1 MMIRRIT
8 AFTIILF
15 MAGLQFSSAA
25 ETGLRK
31 YAGEFMSIDVSAR
44 AQAMGGAFSSLSDD
58 VYATF
63 YNPAG
68 LVQVKSMQIGFTHT
82 QQFLSS
88 VNYDYIGFTH
98 PWTDNKAIG
107 FSLIRLGV
115 DNIQDSRQ
123 AGILNENGVL
133 QGVDESQ
140 ISKFNSSDYVFF
152 LSMGLRPSE
161 HFMWG
166 FNAKLIRRN
175 LADHSANGLG
185 FDAGI
190 LYAFNYRWK
199 ISAVLRNITTTLIA
213 WDTGEKEL
221 VSPTFR
227 FGTSYYIP
235 VPGLSSYFVPV
246 VDFVVLTQSAPHLTA
261 NSLGSD
267 FLSGAIGGEFVIKE
281 RLFLRGGYDELQ
293 RLNFGVG
300 IKIPHVV
307 VDYSFTNYDQE
318 LGNAHRVGL
327 LIDFKK

>member
-1 MMIRRIT
+1 MMVKR
-8 AFTIILF
+8 FSLF
-15 MAGLQFSSAA
+15 VLMLLVISGQQLISA

-68 LVQVKSMQIGFTHT
+68 LVQIRSTQIGFTHT

-98 PWTDNKAIG
+98 PLSSNKAIG

-115 DNIQDSRQ
+115 DNIPDSRQ
-123 AGILNENGVL
+123 AAILENGQLV
-133 QGVDESQ
+133 GIDESQ
-140 ISKFNSSDYVFF
+140 LKNFNSSDYVFF
-152 LSMGLRPSE
+152 FSLGHHLSE
-161 HFMWG
+161 HIMWG
-166 FNAKLIRRN
+166 FNAKFVRRN
-175 LADHSANGLG
+175 LAEHSANGLG
-185 FDAGI
+185 FDAGL
-190 LYAFNYRWK
+190 LYAFNYKWRF
-199 ISAVLRNITTTLIA
+199 SAVVRNVTTTLIA

-221 VSPTFR
+221 VSPTMR
-227 FGTSYYIP
+227 FGTSYQILL
-235 VPGLSSYFVPV
+235 PGLSSYFIPV
-246 VDFVVLTQSAPHLTA
+246 VDLVVLTQGAPHLTS

-267 FLSGAIGGEFVIKE
+267 YISGALGGEFVVKE

-293 RLNFGVG
+293 RLNFGIGV
-300 IKIPHVV
+300 KIPHVV

-318 LGNAHRVGL
+318 LGNAHRIGL
-327 LIDFKK
+327 IVDFKK